1 MGKEIPKRVGN
12 VMEKRLPDEFI
23 IVNTNTNELM
33 VPSSVG
39 EDIWKLID
47 GSRTVDEIIDLI
59 CLDYGVKRDE
69 PAGDDEIPD
78 SIGEVISAKGES
90 VAEQVQAFVDVF
102 VQKGIVEIITL

>member
-39 EDIWKLID
+39 EDIWKFD
-47 GSRTVDEIIDLI
+47 R
-59 CLDYGVKRDE
+59 
-69 PAGDDEIPD
+69 
-78 SIGEVISAKGES
+78 
-90 VAEQVQAFVDVF
+90 
-102 VQKGIVEIITL
+102 